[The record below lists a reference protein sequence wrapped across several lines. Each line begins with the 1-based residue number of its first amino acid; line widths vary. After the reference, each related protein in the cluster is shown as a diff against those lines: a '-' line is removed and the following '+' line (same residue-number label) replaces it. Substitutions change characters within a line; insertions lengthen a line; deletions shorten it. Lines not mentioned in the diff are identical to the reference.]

1 MVEGRYEVA
10 GIMPA
15 GPIYL
20 FVRDRKVDSVEKLSG
35 KRIATFEYDEPS
47 IKLVNHIGA
56 SVVPSNSANFSGKFN
71 NGSVDV
77 AYAPAVAYKP
87 LEMYKGLTNN
97 GGVVRFNLAY
107 LDFAKEFDRFIE
119 FIDRDTAEIEAK
131 YWMELKPDN
140 VVKYNEMLRSVRLML
155 RDEGVYDSRMLR
167 IIRQL
172 RCKETPAAAECAEQ
186 VE

>member
-1 MVEGRYEVA
+1 MIIYKDKF
-10 GIMPA
+10 PA
-15 GPIYL
+15 EFGQKSRL
-20 FVRDRKVDSVEKLSG
+20 
-35 KRIATFEYDEPS
+35 RI
-47 IKLVNHIGA
+47 
-56 SVVPSNSANFSGKFN
+56 
-71 NGSVDV
+71 
-77 AYAPAVAYKP
+77 
-87 LEMYKGLTNN
+87 
-97 GGVVRFNLAY
+97 
-107 LDFAKEFDRFIE
+107 AKEFDRFIE